1 MPDFFETD
9 AVIGNNDADAFSRLS
24 LFGAASLMQY
34 LATVNSLKNG
44 YDRETLVKN
53 SNGFWIVSK
62 IRMNFKSVPKL
73 NDKIHMKTWEV
84 KPGRIIIPRDF
95 EFSDTDGNLLVAATS
110 EWCIL
115 DITSH
120 RPRRLDSTVVNVD
133 GCFKSERADAGEF
146 SRFKYELTD
155 ADLCFKRIIRSSDID
170 ENGHTNNVIYSRIV
184 TDCFTTDF
192 LRKNTVATYELHFIN
207 ESREADELCVYKKEC
222 DSGFYIEAVCGEKTV
237 IKAFLT
243 FSEANI

>member
-9 AVIGNNDADAFSRLS
+9 TVIGTNDADASSRLS

-34 LATVNSLKNG
+34 LATVNSVKNG
-44 YDRETLVKN
+44 YDRENLVKN
-53 SNGFWIVSK
+53 SNAFWIVSK
-62 IRMNFKSVPKL
+62 IRINFKSVPKL

-95 EFSDTDGNLLVAATS
+95 EFSDMGGNILMAATS
-110 EWCIL
+110 EWCVL
-115 DITSH
+115 DLDTH
-120 RPRRLDSTVVNVD
+120 RPRRLDSTVVD
-133 GCFKSERADAGEF
+133 TEGEFIDYRSDAGEF
-146 SRFKYELTD
+146 MRLRYELSD
-155 ADLCFKRIIRSSDID
+155 DDICFKRVIRSSDID

-192 LRKNTVATYELHFIN
+192 LHKNLVSSYELHFIS
-207 ESREADELCVYKKEC
+207 ESRESDELSVYKKEI
-222 DSGFYIEAVCGEKTV
+222 DGGFYIEATCGDKTV

-243 FSEANI
+243 FSEDK